1 MVQLIY
7 RPEYQLYHF
16 GPQHPFSPVRQQ
28 AFLSLLE
35 ALGYK
40 PDAIQ
45 ADPASRDDVLTAH
58 SEAYVA
64 QVEAASTGNP
74 LPKAG
79 QYGLGTV
86 DVPVFNGM
94 DLATRYL
101 VGGTLR
107 AAEMILAGEASVVL
121 QLGGGLHHAQRELA
135 SGFCVYNDLSI
146 AIRRLTSRGFR
157 VAYVDIDVHHGDGV
171 QWLHYDDP
179 KVLTISLHESGQYLF
194 PGTGG
199 VHELGEGG
207 GKGFKLNVPLEPETS
222 DASYLEV
229 FERVVPHA
237 LSWFQPDVLVVP
249 CGADAHFKDPLA
261 DLLLTTRAYETL
273 FKRLVELARQYAKG
287 RALFT
292 LAGGYDL
299 DATVR
304 VWMILYLTLAGVPL
318 PDEIPSEWLK
328 EWEARLNTILT
339 PTLHDPPLPLRV
351 RHSESIAMQNRHVS
365 IRLMETAVKYWY

>member
-35 ALGYK
+35 TLGYS
-40 PDAIQ
+40 PNPIQ
-45 ADPASRDDVLTAH
+45 AEPAGRGDILTAH
-58 SEAYVA
+58 SEAYVTH
-64 QVEAASTGNP
+64 VEAASTGRHSP
-74 LPKAG
+74 SAG
-79 QYGLGTV
+79 QYGIGTV
-86 DVPVFNGM
+86 DVPVFTGM
-94 DLATRYL
+94 DLASRYL

-107 AAEMILAGEASVVL
+107 AAEMILAGEADMVL
-121 QLGGGLHHAQRELA
+121 QLGGGLHHAQHELA

-146 AIRRLTSRGFR
+146 AIRRFTSRGLR

-179 KVLTISLHESGQYLF
+179 YVLTISLHESGQYLF

-199 VHELGEGG
+199 VHELGEAG

-237 LSWFQPDVLVVP
+237 LSWFQPDVLIVP
-249 CGADAHFKDPLA
+249 CGADAHYRDPLA
-261 DLLLTTRAYETL
+261 DLLLSTRAYETL
-273 FKRLVELARQYAKG
+273 FSRLIELARRYTKG

-299 DATVR
+299 DATAR
-304 VWMILYLTLAGVPL
+304 VWAILYLILSGVSVPE
-318 PDEIPSEWLK
+318 EIPAPWLK
-328 EWEARLNTILT
+328 EWETRLKTSLT
-339 PTLHDPPLPLRV
+339 PTFHDPPLPFTVSRG
-351 RHSESIAMQNRHVS
+351 ESIAMQNRHVS
-365 IRLMETAVKYWY
+365 MRLMETAVKYWY